1 MTLGHNTISSYNDFT
16 QRLME
21 RFDKRDLEIHFREL
35 SQLKQ
40 IGSVE
45 AFISEFQR
53 VAVMVTDMSE
63 SRLVMLFT
71 KALTELY
78 VGG

>member
-1 MTLGHNTISSYNDFT
+1 MTLGHNTISSYCDFP

-21 RFDKRDLEIHFREL
+21 RFDKRDLKIHFREL
-35 SQLKQ
+35 AQLKQ
-40 IGSVE
+40 TGSAE

-53 VAVMVTDMSE
+53 VVVMVTDVFE

-71 KALTELY
+71 
-78 VGG
+78 